1 MRKTK
6 ITEKNRAARF
16 GKAGVTAIALALFC
30 ALIFAGGCGG
40 GGGSSS
46 NGQSQTPAVPEEKE
60 VSEAVATM
68 NAYGGARPST
78 ENGDG
83 YFRTENNNGEKSDWQ
98 LTASASDSLYASATE
113 IIVPGSVTYIGS
125 HAFKDTPNVKSIRVT
140 GTPEIA
146 PEAFADCPQLEYVKI
161 GIGECRTLKEFKQF
175 IKDYSK
181 ASFHI
186 GDRAFA
192 NCPKLKT
199 VDFGCV
205 APPTVGSDIF
215 GGRKVTLLA
224 PYIYPE
230 EYKKAFSNVETTGKT
245 WMTDLPDAIR
255 INQISIPGTHDTCTK
270 GVDSAF
276 VEQAQTQWLWTG
288 EQWDCGVRAMDLRPI
303 HYSKYSDMRIYHG
316 GIGCNMDFDDALD
329 IIRNKLR
336 AMPNDTAVIIIN
348 HETSSP
354 SDLCQILPTSFWKG
368 NKAIQDQLGEF
379 DDISV
384 KYHKGLTLGE
394 MRGKALFLSRDPE
407 SDIEPHGAYA
417 YGFNKKNNKIG
428 TSETDPSKYETLWVQ
443 DKDNPDGKDDK
454 RAALKEYFD
463 DFSNAADGNPN
474 CEIWCFNHTS
484 GYIGSPPFPINYP
497 DNAENVNGWAA
508 DYIKDSIKGP
518 AGIVMMDFA
527 GTHTRKRFNT
537 DYTVYGDT
545 LVNATIEH
553 NYR

>member
-1 MRKTK
+1 MFKSAVK
-6 ITEKNRAARF
+6 SKFLAFLA
-16 GKAGVTAIALALFC
+16 VIALFS

-46 NGQSQTPAVPEEKE
+46 SGQSQTPAAPEEKE
-60 VSEAVATM
+60 VSEAVAVM
-68 NAYGGARPST
+68 NSYGGARPST

-83 YFRTENNNGEKSDWQ
+83 FFRTEDENGEKSEWQ
-98 LTASASDSLYASATE
+98 LTAAAPDSLYASATE
-113 IIVPGSVTYIGS
+113 IIVPANVTYIGS
-125 HAFKDTPNVKSIRVT
+125 HAFKDTPSVKSIRVM

-146 PEAFADCPQLEYVKI
+146 PEAFADCPKLEYVKI
-161 GIGECRTLKEFKQF
+161 GVGESRTLKEFKKY
-175 IKDYSK
+175 IADNKN

-192 NCPKLKT
+192 NCPNLKT

-205 APPTVGSDIF
+205 GAPTVGNDIF
-215 GGRKVTLLA
+215 GGRTVTVLA

-230 EYKKAFSNVETTGKT
+230 EYKNAFKNVATTGKT
-245 WMTDLPDAIR
+245 WMTDLPDTIR

-270 GVDSAF
+270 GVDSLF

-329 IIRNKLR
+329 IIRDKLR
-336 AMPNDTAVIIIN
+336 ATPNDTAVIIIN

-368 NKAIQDQLGEF
+368 NKAIQEQLGEF

-394 MRGKALFLSRDPE
+394 MRGKVLFVSRDPE
-407 SDIEPHGAYA
+407 NDITPHGAYA

-428 TSETDPSKYETLWVQ
+428 TSETDSSKYETLWVQ
-443 DKDNPDGKDDK
+443 DKDNPDGKNDK

-463 DFSNAADGNPN
+463 DFSRAADGNPN

-484 GYIGSPPFPINYP
+484 GYTGGPPFNINYP

-508 DYIKDSIKGP
+508 DYIKGSISGP

-527 GTHTRKRFNT
+527 GTHTRKRNNT
-537 DYTVYGDT
+537 NYTVYGDT
-545 LVNATIEH
+545 LVYAVIEH